1 MLINERLKAKREEL
15 GLTLEDVG
23 QSVGVGKST
32 VRKWETGYIKNI
44 GYDNLCALSQTLHIP
59 LAVLFSEKE
68 LSASSI
74 EVAEAYTKADPV
86 IQMAVRRVLGLSTD
100 GLEESRDTIRNK
112 LKQSSG

>member
-59 LAVLFSEKE
+59 LAALFSEHE
-68 LSASSI
+68 LSTSSI
-74 EVAEAYTKADPV
+74 EVAEAYTEADPV

-100 GLEESRDTIRNK
+100 GISESNSNLRDKLE
-112 LKQSSG
+112 SST